1 MECSLKAA
9 EKDSLFDCARGDEVE
24 DHDFFALLPEAVDPP
39 NALLGGSTAQ
49 SNIAT
54 QGCYVGHGFSTFQRN
69 SNSARAEISFSELV
83 DSGGY
88 DLKGQ
93 AVLSFTPPGLN
104 SGTIIFTEVP
114 SYPASVRMP
123 SFSSYSQTYAN
134 GRLQVVF
141 LISFPDCTL
150 NVNAVYNN

>member
-1 MECSLKAA
+1 MRLITVAA
-9 EKDSLFDCARGDEVE
+9 AA
-24 DHDFFALLPEAVDPP
+24 ALVAGAAGSTSAQSYPP
-39 NALLGGSTAQ
+39 NALLGGSVAQ
-49 SNIAT
+49 SNTAT
-54 QGCYVGHGFSTFQRN
+54 QQCYIGHGFSTFQRDN
-69 SNSARAEISFSELV
+69 NAPRAEISFSELI

-93 AVLSFTPPGLN
+93 AVLSFTAPGLN
-104 SGTIIFTEVP
+104 SGTILFTEDP
-114 SYPASVRMP
+114 TYPANIRNP

-150 NVNAVYNN
+150 NVNAVYND

>member
-1 MECSLKAA
+1 MRLTTIAIAA
-9 EKDSLFDCARGDEVE
+9 AI
-24 DHDFFALLPEAVDPP
+24 LLGGTGISAAQSYPP

-69 SNSARAEISFSELV
+69 NNDPRAEISFSELV
-83 DSGGY
+83 DSNGY

-93 AVLSFTPPGLN
+93 AILSFTAPGLN
-104 SGTIIFTEVP
+104 SGTILFTEAS
-114 SYPASVRMP
+114 SYPANIRNP
-123 SFSSYSQTYAN
+123 SFSSYSQSYAS

-150 NVNAVYNN
+150 NVNAIYNN